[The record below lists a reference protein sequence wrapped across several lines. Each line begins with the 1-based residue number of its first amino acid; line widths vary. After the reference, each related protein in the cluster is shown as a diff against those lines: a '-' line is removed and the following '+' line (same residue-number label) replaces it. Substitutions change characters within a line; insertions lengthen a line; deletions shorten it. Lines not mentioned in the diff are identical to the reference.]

1 MTIESVLGDIG
12 DRILSS
18 PGKTGPQGP
27 PGPQGTGVEWSGQVA
42 TYEDLPTTGVPVG
55 ATYVAEG
62 KLYKLTEDGWP
73 PEEDGIPFQG
83 PTGDTGATG
92 ATGATGPT
100 GPKGDKGDTGDT
112 GATGSQG
119 IQGPEGDQG
128 ETGPTGDPGP
138 QGDTGEKGETGDTGP
153 TGPTGPK
160 GDTGDPGPQG
170 DPGEVT
176 EAELSAAVSA
186 GIAAVIDGS
195 PSTLDTLNELAA
207 ALGDDP
213 NFATTVT
220 TNIGLKADKTTTV
233 SAGTGLSGG
242 GSLAANRTLS
252 ADFGTSAGQVCQG
265 NDSRLSDSRT
275 PTAHVHDASDVNAG
289 TLSISRIPTG
299 TSNTTVCIGNDSR
312 LSDAR
317 TPTSHNHAASD
328 VNSGTLDIA
337 RIPTGTSGS
346 TVCIG
351 NDSRLSDARTPTTHT
366 HTASQVTDFNTA
378 ADARITAAV
387 GSTVQAY
394 DSDLTAFAAK
404 TAPSGAVV
412 GTTDTQTLTAK
423 TLTNP
428 TLNNYTDGVVAIG
441 NTSTAKTIDLTSGT
455 VQTAT
460 LTGNCTFTMPTA
472 TAGKSFVLYLKTGAG
487 SFTATFTSVKW
498 PTAGAPTITTTASKM
513 DILTFFADGT
523 NWYGSAIQGFT
534 P

>member
-1 MTIESVLGDIG
+1 MIIESVLGDVG
-12 DRILSS
+12 DRLLAL

-27 PGPQGTGVEWSGQVA
+27 AGPQGTGIQIDGQVA

-55 ATYVAEG
+55 STYVAAG
-62 KLYKLTEDGWP
+62 KLYRLTAEGWP
-73 PEEDGIPFQG
+73 VEEDGIPFQG
-83 PTGDTGATG
+83 PQGETGATGATGAQGPAGPKGDTGDTGATG
-92 ATGATGPT
+92 ATGA
-100 GPKGDKGDTGDT
+100 
-112 GATGSQG
+112 Q
-119 IQGPEGDQG
+119 
-128 ETGPTGDPGP
+128 GP
-138 QGDTGEKGETGDTGP
+138 QGDTGP
-153 TGPTGPK
+153 TGATGPK

-170 DPGEVT
+170 EPGEVT

-186 GIAAVIDGS
+186 GIAAIVDGS

-213 NFATTVT
+213 NFATTVS

-233 SAGTGLSGG
+233 SAGTGLTGG
-242 GSLAANRTLS
+242 GDLSANRTLAVAYGS
-252 ADFGTSAGQVCQG
+252 SAGTACQG
-265 NDSRLSDSRT
+265 NDARLSDSRT

-299 TSNTTVCIGNDSR
+299 TSGTTVCVGNDSR

-317 TPTSHNHAASD
+317 TPTSHTHDASD
-328 VNSGTLDIA
+328 VNAGTLGIA
-337 RIPTGTSGS
+337 RIPTGTTSS

-351 NDSRLSDARTPTTHT
+351 NDSRLSDARTPTTHS
-366 HTASQVTDFNTA
+366 HTSGDITNFNSST
-378 ADARITAAV
+378 DARIAAAV
-387 GSTVQAY
+387 GVSVQAY

-404 TAPSGAVV
+404 TAPSGDVV

-441 NTSTAKTIDLTSGT
+441 NTGTAKTIDLTNGT

-487 SFTATFTSVKW
+487 SFTATFTGVKW
-498 PTAGAPTITTTASKM
+498 PTAGAPTITATASKM

>member
-1 MTIESVLGDIG
+1 MIIESVLGDIG

-27 PGPQGTGVEWSGQVA
+27 PGPQGTGIQIDGQVT

-55 ATYVAEG
+55 SMYVAAG
-62 KLYKLTEDGWP
+62 KLYRLTGEGWP
-73 PEEDGIPFQG
+73 PEEDGIAFQG
-83 PTGDTGATG
+83 PQGETGATG
-92 ATGATGPT
+92 ATGATGP
-100 GPKGDKGDTGDT
+100 
-112 GATGSQG
+112 A
-119 IQGPEGDQG
+119 G
-128 ETGPTGDPGP
+128 ETGPTGATGP
-138 QGDTGEKGETGDTGP
+138 QGIPGEKGETGDTGP
-153 TGPTGPK
+153 TGATGPK
-160 GDTGDPGPQG
+160 GDTGDTGPQG
-170 DPGEVT
+170 PPGEVT

-186 GIAAVIDGS
+186 GIAAVVDGS

-213 NFATTVT
+213 NFATTMST
-220 TNIGLKADKTTTV
+220 QIGLKADKTTTV
-233 SAGTGLSGG
+233 SAGTGLTGG
-242 GSLAANRTLS
+242 GDLSANRTLEVS
-252 ADFGTSAGQVCQG
+252 YGTSAGTSCQG
-265 NDSRLSDSRT
+265 NDARLSDSRT

-299 TSNTTVCIGNDSR
+299 TSSTTVCVGNDSR

-317 TPTSHNHAASD
+317 TPTAHNHAASD

-337 RIPTGTSGS
+337 RIPTGTSSS

-366 HTASQVTDFNTA
+366 HTASQITDFNSA
-378 ADARITAAV
+378 ADARVSAAV
-387 GSTVQAY
+387 GVSVQAY

-412 GTTDTQTLTAK
+412 GTTDTQTLSNK
-423 TLTNP
+423 TETNP
-428 TLNNYTDGVVAIG
+428 TINNFTEGVVAIG
-441 NTSTAKTIDLTSGT
+441 NTSTAKTIDLTNGT

-472 TAGKSFVLYLKTGAG
+472 TAGKSFTLLLKTGAG
-487 SFTATFTSVKW
+487 SFTATFTGVKW
-498 PTAGAPTITTTASKM
+498 PTAGAPTITVTASKM
-513 DILTFFADGT
+513 DLLTFFADGT
-523 NWYGSAIQGFT
+523 NWYGAYTQGYT

>member
-1 MTIESVLGDIG
+1 MIIESVLGDVG
-12 DRILSS
+12 DRLLAL

-27 PGPQGTGVEWSGQVA
+27 QGPQGTGVELNGQVA
-42 TYEDLPTTGVPVG
+42 TYEDLPTSGVPVG
-55 ATYVAEG
+55 AVYVAEG
-62 KLYKLTEDGWP
+62 KLYKLTETGWP
-73 PEEDGIPFQG
+73 AEEDGIPFQG
-83 PTGDTGATG
+83 PKGDTGATG

-100 GPKGDKGDTGDT
+100 GPKGDTGDT
-112 GATGSQG
+112 GATGA
-119 IQGPEGDQG
+119 
-128 ETGPTGDPGP
+128 TGAQGP
-138 QGDTGEKGETGDTGP
+138 QGDTGPAGA
-153 TGPTGPK
+153 TGPK

-170 DPGEVT
+170 EPGEVT

-186 GIAAVIDGS
+186 GIAAIVDGS

-213 NFATTVT
+213 NFATTVS

-233 SAGTGLSGG
+233 SAGTGLTGG
-242 GSLAANRTLS
+242 GDLSANRTLS
-252 ADFGTSAGQVCQG
+252 VSYGTAAGTACQG
-265 NDSRLSDSRT
+265 NDARLSDSRT

-299 TSNTTVCIGNDSR
+299 TSSTTVCIGNDSR

-317 TPTSHNHAASD
+317 VPTSHTHPASE
-328 VNSGTLDIA
+328 
-337 RIPTGTSGS
+337 IP
-346 TVCIG
+346 
-351 NDSRLSDARTPTTHT
+351 
-366 HTASQVTDFNTA
+366 DFSTA
-378 ADARITAAV
+378 ADARVAAAV
-387 GSTVQAY
+387 GVSVQAY
-394 DSDLTAFAAK
+394 DSDLTAFAGK
-404 TAPSGAVV
+404 TAPSGDVV

-441 NTSTAKTIDLTSGT
+441 NTGTAKTIDLTNGT

-460 LTGNCTFTMPTA
+460 LTGNCTFTMPTP

>member
-1 MTIESVLGDIG
+1 MIIESVLGDVG
-12 DRILSS
+12 DRLLAV
-18 PGKTGPQGP
+18 PGPQGP
-27 PGPQGTGVEWSGQVA
+27 RGPQGSGVELDGQVA
-42 TYEDLPTTGVPVG
+42 TYEDLPTSGVPVG
-55 ATYVAEG
+55 ASWVADG
-62 KLYKLTEDGWP
+62 KIYKLTEDGWP

-83 PTGDTGATG
+83 PQGETGATG
-92 ATGATGPT
+92 ATGPTGPT
-100 GPKGDKGDTGDT
+100 GPKGDKGDTGNT

-119 IQGPEGDQG
+119 IQGVKGDTGDTGPEGPQ
-128 ETGPTGDPGP
+128 GP

-153 TGPTGPK
+153 TGATGPK

-186 GIAAVIDGS
+186 AIATIVDGS

-213 NFATTVT
+213 NFATTMS
-220 TNIGLKADKTTTV
+220 TNIGLKADKTTTI
-233 SAGTGLSGG
+233 SAGTGLTGG

-252 ADFGTSAGQVCQG
+252 ADFGTSAGQICQG
-265 NDSRLSDSRT
+265 NDARLSDSRT
-275 PTAHVHDASDVNAG
+275 PTSHTHDASDVNGG
-289 TLSISRIPTG
+289 TFSISRIPTG
-299 TSNTTVCIGNDSR
+299 TSNT
-312 LSDAR
+312 
-317 TPTSHNHAASD
+317 
-328 VNSGTLDIA
+328 
-337 RIPTGTSGS
+337 

-378 ADARITAAV
+378 ADARISAAV
-387 GSTVQAY
+387 GVSVQAY
-394 DSDLTAFAAK
+394 DSDLTAFASK

-412 GTTDTQTLTAK
+412 GTTDTQTLTNK
-423 TLTNP
+423 TQTNP
-428 TLNNYTDGVVAIG
+428 TINNFTEGVVAIG

-472 TAGKSFVLYLKTGAG
+472 TAGKSFTLLLKTGAG

-498 PTAGAPTITTTASKM
+498 PTAGAPTITVTASKM

-523 NWYGSAIQGFT
+523 NWYGAYTQGYT